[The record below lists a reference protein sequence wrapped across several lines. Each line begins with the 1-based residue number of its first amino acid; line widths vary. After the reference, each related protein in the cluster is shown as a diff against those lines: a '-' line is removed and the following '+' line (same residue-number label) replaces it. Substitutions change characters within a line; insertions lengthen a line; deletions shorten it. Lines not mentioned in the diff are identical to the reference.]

1 MTHNAAVCAAT
12 QRHDAAFSVAAER
25 WSVDFAAATKVDVN
39 MNNFSVICALLE
51 EEEEEELLTP
61 RNMFLQRRSEGC
73 YETLI
78 KRHLINCEEKFMGY
92 FRVSREIYNKILM
105 AIKDDISDTQPRT
118 RNRNFAI
125 TAQEKLFL
133 TLR

>member
-51 EEEEEELLTP
+51 EEEEEEFLLLLNRQRKSP
-61 RNMFLQRRSEGC
+61 RNMFLQRRSEVTHTAHRSVEPRMTPRC
-73 YETLI
+73 AAV
-78 KRHLINCEEKFMGY
+78 HLPTSPRLPLAADAYCDGTREH
-92 FRVSREIYNKILM
+92 SRRFSY
-105 AIKDDISDTQPRT
+105 D
-118 RNRNFAI
+118 
-125 TAQEKLFL
+125 
-133 TLR
+133 

>member
-51 EEEEEELLTP
+51 EEEEEFLLLLNRQRKSP

-78 KRHLINCEEKFMGY
+78 KRHLIDCEENSSVTFG
-92 FRVSREIYNKILM
+92 FQGRSI
-105 AIKDDISDTQPRT
+105 T
-118 RNRNFAI
+118 RF
-125 TAQEKLFL
+125 
-133 TLR
+133 